1 MKIKM
6 GGKDGVS
13 AYDNYSSNRYVVVR
27 LGLTEGRGKPAIKR
41 QALAPSCPLL
51 LQPGVCRLARLL
63 YVFKASSRKNFFG
76 VTFRKSRTPNAI
88 CSLRTTRKEENVAT
102 PRAKGRTVEVEVLTE
117 TYRVKG
123 SLFIPL
129 AGEGG
134 YGSRLSDFLN
144 NTDRHFLALTNV
156 TVEVLPEPE
165 MTWQAPFLAVNKS
178 VVTMVR
184 ALKE

>member
-1 MKIKM
+1 M
-6 GGKDGVS
+6 
-13 AYDNYSSNRYVVVR
+13 
-27 LGLTEGRGKPAIKR
+27 
-41 QALAPSCPLL
+41 
-51 LQPGVCRLARLL
+51 
-63 YVFKASSRKNFFG
+63 
-76 VTFRKSRTPNAI
+76 
-88 CSLRTTRKEENVAT
+88 AT
-102 PRAKGRTVEVEVLTE
+102 PRAKGRTIEVEVVTE
-117 TYRVKG
+117 TYRIRG
-123 SLFIPL
+123 NLFIPL

-144 NTDRHFLALTNV
+144 NPDRHFLALTSV